1 MKRVLRFLFHLVLW
15 AIGLYVMLVV
25 IAVGLDAWSKGTFV
39 EPLPADPNEE
49 IPSGRAGAAPEPVD
63 TPPPSGPVRAA
74 PAPSTLP
81 DRAIRF
87 MKRQPG
93 GMGRMPEESNFREYA
108 ILAEDVTRRSPDV
121 DAETILAI
129 SFRESSWTTD
139 AVGDAGEIGLMQLHY
154 RNQRSILE
162 GYTVDA
168 VKRSASLQL
177 YLGMRRYERALD
189 TCHGIPLEALLQYA
203 SGRCEGPVDPDDK
216 ERAVWS
222 ANRVL
227 TWAERM
233 RRDD

>member
-1 MKRVLRFLFHLVLW
+1 MKRVLRLLFRLVLW
-15 AIGLYVMLVV
+15 AIGVYVMLGA
-25 IAVGLDAWSKGTFV
+25 IAFGLDAWSNA
-39 EPLPADPNEE
+39 EAPLPRAPIGE
-49 IPSGRAGAAPEPVD
+49 IPSVRAGAVAPPVD
-63 TPPPSGPVRAA
+63 TPPPSVRIA

-81 DRAIRF
+81 DRAVRF

-93 GMGRMPEESNFREYA
+93 GMGRMPEEANFRDYA
-108 ILAEDVTRRSPDV
+108 TLAEDVTRRSPDV
-121 DAETILAI
+121 DAEMLLAI

-162 GYTVDA
+162 GFTVDA
-168 VKRSASLQL
+168 VKSSASLQL

-189 TCHGIPLEALLQYA
+189 ACRGLPFEALLQYA
-203 SGRCEGPVDPDDK
+203 SGSCSGPEDPEDK

-227 TWAERM
+227 SWAEQM
-233 RRDD
+233 RRDR